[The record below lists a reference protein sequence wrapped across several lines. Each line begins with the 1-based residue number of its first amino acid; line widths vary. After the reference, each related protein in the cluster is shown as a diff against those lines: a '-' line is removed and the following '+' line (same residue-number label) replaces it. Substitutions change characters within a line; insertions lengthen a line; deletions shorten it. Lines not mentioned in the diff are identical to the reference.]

1 MANVVVGVTGGIAAY
16 KSAALIRLFTE
27 AGHSVQVV
35 ATTNATRFIGTTTLE
50 ALSHNKVQIV
60 DPDLFTDVE
69 GVKHVAL
76 AKAADLIVVAPSTAS
91 FLAKVSAGIADDL
104 LTTTVL
110 TASCPVIIAPAMH
123 TEMWENT
130 ATQQNISTLKDR
142 GFIIVDPGVGRLTG
156 DDSGVGRLAEPEN
169 IFAAA
174 NAMLGDKPLAGVRV
188 LVTTGGTREKIDP
201 ARFVG
206 NFSSGKQG
214 VAFARAALEM
224 GASVRVIAANVDD
237 SLMLGLEHVKVV
249 SAIELEKSVNES
261 LGTFDLLVMASAVAD
276 FSPTLVA
283 NEKIK
288 RTVDGENIEISLK
301 ANPDIVAA
309 VASNLRGSG
318 SDAVIVAFAAESGK
332 DLEALAK
339 TKLQSKKCDFVV
351 ANSISSG
358 EVFNSDQNSVV
369 LVSQEISASF
379 TGSKIEVARAVLEI
393 VSSKVVRTPRGGSK

>member
-35 ATTNATRFIGTTTLE
+35 VTTNATRFIGTTTLE

-76 AKAADLIVVAPSTAS
+76 AKSADLIVVAPATAS
-91 FLAKVSAGIADDL
+91 FIAKVTAGIADDL

-110 TASCPVIIAPAMH
+110 TATCPVIIAPAMH
-123 TEMWENT
+123 TEMWENR
-130 ATQQNISTLKDR
+130 ATQQNISTLRDR
-142 GFIIVDPGVGRLTG
+142 GLLIVDPGVGRLTG
-156 DDSGVGRLAEPEN
+156 DDSGVGRLAEPET
-169 IFAAA
+169 ILAAA
-174 NAMLGDKPLAGVRV
+174 SSMLGAKPLNGVRV
-188 LVTTGGTREKIDP
+188 LVTTGGTRERIDP

-214 VAFARAALEM
+214 LAFARAASEM
-224 GASVRVIAANVDD
+224 GASVRVIAANVDE
-237 SLMLGLEHVKVV
+237 SLLLGLEHVNVV
-249 SAIELEKSVNES
+249 SAKDLEKSVNDSLES
-261 LGTFDLLVMASAVAD
+261 FDLLVMAAAVAD
-276 FSPTLVA
+276 YSPTVVA
-283 NEKIK
+283 SEKIK
-288 RTVDGENIEISLK
+288 KIETGKSFEISLT
-301 ANPDIVAA
+301 ANPDIVGA
-309 VASNLRGSG
+309 VSANLKASG
-318 SDAVIVAFAAESGK
+318 SNAVIVAFAAESGK

-339 TKLQSKKCDFVV
+339 VKLESKKCDFVV

-369 LVSQEISASF
+369 LVSKDSSSSF
-379 TGSKIEVARAVLEI
+379 SGSKIEVARAVLEI
-393 VSSKVVRTPRGGSK
+393 VSSKVVRSPRGESK

>member
-1 MANVVVGVTGGIAAY
+1 
-16 KSAALIRLFTE
+16 L
-27 AGHSVQVV
+27 AG
-35 ATTNATRFIGTTTLE
+35 
-50 ALSHNKVQIV
+50 
-60 DPDLFTDVE
+60 
-69 GVKHVAL
+69 
-76 AKAADLIVVAPSTAS
+76 
-91 FLAKVSAGIADDL
+91 
-104 LTTTVL
+104 
-110 TASCPVIIAPAMH
+110 
-123 TEMWENT
+123 
-130 ATQQNISTLKDR
+130 
-142 GFIIVDPGVGRLTG
+142 
-156 DDSGVGRLAEPEN
+156 PEN
-169 IFAAA
+169 IFTAA

-261 LGTFDLLVMASAVAD
+261 LGTFDLLVMAAAVAD

-358 EVFNSDQNSVV
+358 ELFNSDQNSVV
-369 LVSQEISASF
+369 LVSQETSASF

>member
-1 MANVVVGVTGGIAAY
+1 
-16 KSAALIRLFTE
+16 
-27 AGHSVQVV
+27 
-35 ATTNATRFIGTTTLE
+35 
-50 ALSHNKVQIV
+50 
-60 DPDLFTDVE
+60 
-69 GVKHVAL
+69 
-76 AKAADLIVVAPSTAS
+76 
-91 FLAKVSAGIADDL
+91 
-104 LTTTVL
+104 
-110 TASCPVIIAPAMH
+110 
-123 TEMWENT
+123 MWENT
-130 ATQQNISTLKDR
+130 ATQQNISTLKNR
-142 GFIIVDPGVGRLTG
+142 GFFIVDPGVGRLTG

-261 LGTFDLLVMASAVAD
+261 LGTFDLLVMAAAVAD
-276 FSPTLVA
+276 FSPSLVA

-288 RTVDGENIEISLK
+288 RTVDGENIVISLK

-369 LVSQEISASF
+369 LVSQETSASF